1 MLLTHHQ
8 PAPGPNRTE
17 DAPLQHARIA
27 LAATAFVQWSFLASL
42 AARPPGMA
50 ALFKV
55 PLTALTALE
64 LAGALAV
71 TALTALL
78 WLDPAQG
85 LTSRVK
91 RALTALSSHPLRPI
105 LIALCLL
112 LAVYPLLGYYPA
124 MWLGYPLFGL
134 QFVLLAISLY
144 VIKPL
149 AAPTR
154 SEKTAVAVAITVL
167 AVGLGLRIWWLFADW
182 VWIDEGI
189 YVSLA
194 SNLLKGGGLAPET
207 LYLPDRLPIPY
218 WGKTLYV
225 YGLWA
230 RCFGVGVTQLR
241 FMSYLIGL
249 LALPF
254 IYGASSLWYGR
265 RAGLVT
271 VSLVSLTFLFLLS
284 TVARNNALPILAAS
298 LILFT
303 HVHACKKDS
312 PALHFLTGLLAVL
325 ALETHVEFVS
335 FIAAWGFYYFIDFL
349 SRWRKKGRWP
359 GLTPVWYYAAAVA
372 IGLPLYYLIHVTPLQ
387 GGLST
392 FLDSLI
398 SSPLQPGKTTFLGA
412 RYLAL
417 EYRFSR
423 LWHEAPFELLLFLA
437 AAVAAAVRRTGPD
450 RHWLTLA
457 ILLQIAYFFLD
468 PFGYLDYLS
477 YTVPVMFVSTGALV
491 TRGFSREEHPASPWE
506 TVTYLG
512 LSLLLATQ
520 AVSAIQAHNANR
532 LHWEARRQPILTYIR
547 DNVTPGSMIITGTD
561 VYAAQLTGYEWIIS
575 PEHVNAGVGAS
586 LTGQSN
592 EAFWQGV
599 YAARWPDVYI
609 ASDWIE
615 AETGVPPL
623 RSYLAARRAE
633 EVIPQVFRAQ
643 DGPLVTDAAYLS
655 ADGPGLKMVAHN
667 RLRSPAAPGSTLELR
682 TIWITAGTPPAAYA
696 ADLTLLDESGAVV
709 MAESLPLVSAWAGT
723 QTADW
728 GSYEFHDVVFT
739 LLLDDD
745 LPAATY
751 TVQLA
756 LVTTSGDETG
766 YQIAIDRFEVAP

>member
-1 MLLTHHQ
+1 MPLTHPQ
-8 PAPGPNRTE
+8 PAPGTNRTE
-17 DAPLQHARIA
+17 DVPLQHVKIA

-42 AARPPGMA
+42 ASRPPGMA
-50 ALFKV
+50 ALFKI
-55 PLTALTALE
+55 PLPALTALE
-64 LAGALAV
+64 LASALAV
-71 TALTALL
+71 TALAALL
-78 WLDPAQG
+78 WLNSPQG
-85 LTSRVK
+85 LASRLK
-91 RALTALSSHPLRPI
+91 RVLTALSSHPLRPV

-134 QFVLLAISLY
+134 QFLLLAISLY
-144 VIKPL
+144 VIRPL
-149 AAPTR
+149 TTPTMP
-154 SEKTAVAVAITVL
+154 EKTAVAVAIIVL
-167 AVGLGLRIWWLFADW
+167 VVGLGLRVWWLFTDW

-194 SNLLKGGGLAPET
+194 SNLLKGRGLAPET

-218 WGKTLYV
+218 WGKALYI

-241 FMSYLIGL
+241 VMSYLIGL

-265 RAGLVT
+265 RAGLAT
-271 VSLVSLTFLFLLS
+271 VSLVSLTYLFLLS

-303 HVHACKKDS
+303 HIHACKKDS

-325 ALETHVEFVS
+325 ALETHAEFVS
-335 FIAAWGFYYFIDFL
+335 FIAAWGLYYFIDFL

-359 GLTPVWYYAAAVA
+359 GLAPIWYYAAAVA
-372 IGLPLYYLIHVTPLQ
+372 IGLALYYLIHVTTLH
-387 GGLST
+387 GGLSA
-392 FLDSLI
+392 FLDSFI
-398 SSPLQPGKTTFLGA
+398 TSPLQPGKTTFLGA
-412 RYLAL
+412 RYLAF

-423 LWHEAPFELLLFLA
+423 LWHEAPFDLLLFLA

-457 ILLQIAYFFLD
+457 ILLQVAYFFLD

-477 YTVPVMFVSTGALV
+477 YTVPVLFVSTGALV
-491 TRGFSREEHPASPWE
+491 TRGFSREERPTSPWG
-506 TVTYLG
+506 TVTYLA
-512 LSLLLATQ
+512 LSLLLITHAI
-520 AVSAIQAHNANR
+520 SAIQAHNANR
-532 LHWEARRQPILTYIR
+532 LRWEARRQPILTYIR
-547 DNVTPGSMIITGTD
+547 DNVMPGSMIITGTD
-561 VYAAQLTGYEWIIS
+561 VYGAHLTEYEWILS
-575 PEHVNAGVGAS
+575 PNHVNAGIGAS

-599 YAARWPDVYI
+599 YAARWPDVFV
-609 ASDWIE
+609 ASDWIK
-615 AETGVPPL
+615 AETDVPPL

-643 DGPLVTDAAYLS
+643 DGILVTDAAYLS

-667 RLRSPAAPGSTLELR
+667 RLHSPVAPGSVLELR
-682 TIWITAGTPPAAYA
+682 TIWITTGTPLAAYA
-696 ADLTLLDESGAVV
+696 ADLTLLDESGAPVIT
-709 MAESLPLVSAWAGT
+709 ETLPLVSAWAGT
-723 QTADW
+723 PTADW

-739 LLLDDD
+739 LPLDDD
-745 LPAATY
+745 LPPATY

-756 LVTTSGDETG
+756 LVTTSGDDAG
-766 YQIAIDRFEVAP
+766 YQIMIDQFDVAP